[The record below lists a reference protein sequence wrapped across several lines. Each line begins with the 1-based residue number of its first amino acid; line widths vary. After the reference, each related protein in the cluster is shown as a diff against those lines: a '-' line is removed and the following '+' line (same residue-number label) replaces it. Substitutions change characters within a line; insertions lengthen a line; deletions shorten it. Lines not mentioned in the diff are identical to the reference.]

1 MNDSIET
8 AARPTSQAEI
18 RARMQA
24 QVEPAQPS
32 LLNRL
37 LRRAAVPV
45 RSPTTPCCVVGVLM
59 MLDRNLA
66 LDGLITE
73 FGEQEAV
80 FRQASRFI
88 FNRSGAEVSL
98 RFGEHD
104 RRGRIMATTP
114 EGYRIRFSQPF
125 STVEVAMLLGE
136 LNRTAVT

>member
-1 MNDSIET
+1 MNESVET
-8 AARPTSQAEI
+8 ASRPTSQAEI
-18 RARMQA
+18 RARLQA
-24 QVEPAQPS
+24 QVEPERPS
-32 LLNRL
+32 LLGRL
-37 LRRAAVPV
+37 MRRAAVPV

-73 FGEQEAV
+73 FAEQEAV

-88 FNRSGAEVSL
+88 FNRSAAEVSL

-114 EGYRIRFSQPF
+114 EGYRIRFAQAY

>member
-1 MNDSIET
+1 MNDSVDT
-8 AARPTSQAEI
+8 APKATSQAEI
-18 RARMQA
+18 RAKLQGM
-24 QVEPAQPS
+24 VEPERPG
-32 LLNRL
+32 LLDRL
-37 LRRAAVPV
+37 LHRAAAPV
-45 RSPTTPCCVVGVLM
+45 RFPATPCCVVGVLM

-88 FNRSGAEVSL
+88 FNRTGAEVSL

-104 RRGRIMATTP
+104 RRGRIIGTTP
-114 EGYRIRFSQPF
+114 EGYRIRFAQAF

>member
-1 MNDSIET
+1 MNESVD
-8 AARPTSQAEI
+8 AAPRATSQAEI
-18 RARMQA
+18 RARLQA
-24 QVEPAQPS
+24 HVEPERPS
-32 LLNRL
+32 LLSRL

-45 RSPTTPCCVVGVLM
+45 RAPTTPCCVVGVLM

-104 RRGRIMATTP
+104 RRGRIMGTTP
-114 EGYRIRFSQPF
+114 EGYRIRFAQAY

-136 LNRTAVT
+136 LNRTVVT

>member
-1 MNDSIET
+1 MNDSVDTEP
-8 AARPTSQAEI
+8 RPTSQAEI
-18 RARMQA
+18 RAKLQGM
-24 QVEPAQPS
+24 VEPERPG
-32 LLNRL
+32 LLDRL
-37 LRRAAVPV
+37 LHRAAVPV
-45 RSPTTPCCVVGVLM
+45 RSSTTPCCVVGVLM

-73 FGEQEAV
+73 LGEQEAT

-114 EGYRIRFSQPF
+114 GGYRVRFAQPF
-125 STVEVAMLLGE
+125 SAVEVAILLGE
-136 LNRTAVT
+136 LNRAAVT